1 MVRNVADVVQPC
13 ENRQDEGMTCLR
25 AMYRKGG
32 PMRRLLNALVAALLC
47 CTVMSATRA
56 APGEERRTLP
66 FAFSVTKRGEG
77 NFFRGD
83 YIDYPLSQVAVKG
96 EVWSF
101 HTIAAYANPTP
112 IVRYKG
118 PDFEHL
124 GAIDTALMWEFGP
137 AIRGEGHRLVITPE
151 SRRDLRPLVRRILG
165 LAPRLDGWEFYAY
178 RPPEDFDMAEQT
190 VKGRTGGSIA
200 KTFFRAAV
208 SEFNKVALL
217 FSERDYVSAEDRQ
230 ALNDVCVATET
241 LPGGGDPGSLGRGHR
256 GRPAGPRPGGA
267 AGHQG
272 AEECRGR
279 PD

>member
-137 AIRGEGHRLVITPE
+137 AIREKGIGSSLRRSRGETCPAWSDASWV
-151 SRRDLRPLVRRILG
+151 
-165 LAPRLDGWEFYAY
+165 W
-178 RPPEDFDMAEQT
+178 
-190 VKGRTGGSIA
+190 
-200 KTFFRAAV
+200 
-208 SEFNKVALL
+208 
-217 FSERDYVSAEDRQ
+217 
-230 ALNDVCVATET
+230 
-241 LPGGGDPGSLGRGHR
+241 HR
-256 GRPAGPRPGGA
+256 GWMVGSSTPTARPRTSTWPNR
-267 AGHQG
+267 Q
-272 AEECRGR
+272 
-279 PD
+279 